1 MKFYVFLIALFGLVF
16 AEEQVK
22 PIPREEVTMYR
33 LECLIQ
39 NPKDSK
45 YFVSPLHLEYPDVPE
60 VNSHMDCVAEK
71 LGALDRKTNQINV
84 DRVATF
90 FSVDPNNAE
99 DMDIIKNC
107 ADKIDEEEIHV
118 RPGYLCLL
126 NTRLR
131 DNMKKYL
138 VGE

>member
-1 MKFYVFLIALFGLVF
+1 MKFYGFLIALFGLVY
-16 AEEQVK
+16 AEVK
-22 PIPREEVTMYR
+22 SIPREELTRYR

-39 NPKDSK
+39 NPKASK
-45 YFVSPLHLEYPDVPE
+45 YFVNLLNLEYPDVPE
-60 VNSHMDCVAEK
+60 VNSQMDCVAEK

-84 DRVATF
+84 DRVAAI

-107 ADKIDEEEIHV
+107 FVKREGEEVHL
-118 RPGYLCLL
+118 RSGYLCLL

>member
-1 MKFYVFLIALFGLVF
+1 MKFYVFLIPLFGLVF

-22 PIPREEVTMYR
+22 SISREELTKYR
-33 LECLIQ
+33 LECLSQ
-39 NPKDSK
+39 NPKASK
-45 YFVSPLHLEYPDVPE
+45 YFVNLLNLEYPDVPE
-60 VNSHMDCVAEK
+60 VNSQMDCVAEK

-84 DRVATF
+84 DRVAAV

-107 ADKIDEEEIHV
+107 VAKPEGAEVHV
-118 RPGYLCLL
+118 RPGYLCIL

-131 DNMKKYL
+131 DNMKKYH